1 MRVALLRGA
10 MCFIAGV
17 ALHTGTAHAGAAVG
31 QFEIK
36 SLNAEPGEI
45 EIQSQNAYALGNP
58 KRQTRSTP
66 DGLAG
71 DDNSLPRQMHA
82 LEIEAGF
89 SHHFKTRIGIEFE
102 KERLDDFASAGEAGH
117 FETIKLDEFE
127 VEAILVLKRRLGD
140 GFGLGLLAEYEHPF
154 ESSGQRT
161 VTAGPIFE
169 WGHGR
174 WLATFNPRVTQF
186 FGGAA
191 DNFGRHDNKL
201 DAGYA
206 AAVKYKAS
214 DRLDIAL
221 EAYGVVERVGG
232 SGDPGFEAQLF
243 GDFHQHRLGPVIYV
257 TFPHAHAGLHARGR
271 EAETKLG
278 VGTLL
283 GLNDDT
289 PDATLKLS
297 VEVVF

>member
-1 MRVALLRGA
+1 MRAVLLRGA
-10 MCFIAGV
+10 VCFIGAAGLV
-17 ALHTGTAHAGAAVG
+17 AGPARAGPAVG

-45 EIQSQNAYALGNP
+45 EVQSQNAYSLGMP
-58 KRQTRSTP
+58 KRQTRSTA

-89 SHHFKTRIGIEFE
+89 SHHFKTRVGIEFE
-102 KERLDDFASAGEAGH
+102 KERVDEFSSAGEAGH
-117 FETIKLDEFE
+117 FDAIKLDEFE
-127 VEAILVLKRRLGD
+127 IEAILVVKRRLGD
-140 GFGLGLLAEYEHPF
+140 GFGFGLLAEYEHPF

-169 WGHGR
+169 WGHGP
-174 WLATFNPRVTQF
+174 WLASLNPRVTQF

-191 DNFGRHDNKL
+191 DDFGRRDNKL
-201 DAGYA
+201 DFGYA

-214 DRLDIAL
+214 DRLDFAL
-221 EAYGVVERVGG
+221 EAYGVLERVAG
-232 SGDPGFEAQLF
+232 SGDPGLEAQLF
-243 GDFHQHRLGPVIYV
+243 GDFDQHRLGPVVYF
-257 TFPHAHAGLHARGR
+257 TFPHGQPGS

>member
-10 MCFIAGV
+10 ICLFAGA
-17 ALHTGTAHAGAAVG
+17 ALDTGTARAGPAVG

-45 EIQSQNAYALGNP
+45 EVQSQNAYSLGRP
-58 KRQTRSTP
+58 SRQTRSTP
-66 DGLAG
+66 DGLAA

-89 SHHFKTRIGIEFE
+89 SHHFKARVGIEFE
-102 KERLDDFASAGEAGH
+102 KERVDEFMSARQAGH
-117 FETIKLDEFE
+117 FDTIKLDEFE
-127 VEAILVLKRRLGD
+127 LEAILVLKRRLGD
-140 GFGLGLLAEYEHPF
+140 GFGFGFLAEYEHPF

-169 WGHGR
+169 WGHGP
-174 WLATFNPRVTQF
+174 WLASLNPRVTQF

-191 DNFGRHDNKL
+191 DDFGRHDNKL
-201 DAGYA
+201 DFGYT

-214 DRLDIAL
+214 DRLAFAL

-232 SGDPGFEAQLF
+232 SGEPGLETQLF
-243 GDFHQHRLGPVIYV
+243 GDFDQHRLGPVVYV
-257 TFPHAHAGLHARGR
+257 TFPHAGPHAKSGA